1 MRLYAW
7 VYEGIV
13 RELKSIAGDIS
24 KMFPAVFVWVPVP
37 DGVVPALGWR
47 AVKGAQGWVFSP
59 PSAPDRTA
67 DELAK
72 SIADERYRREG
83 FGVVVDGLPI
93 DTTRDSQSLIAGM
106 AVSALMDA
114 GYRCNFKT
122 SAGFVE
128 LGAVQILAVSSAVR
142 AHVQACFD
150 REKALL
156 EAIEAGEFVDGML
169 TEGWPVPALPT
180 VLGLE
185 PDPPADHKLEPQ

>member
-72 SIADERYRREG
+72 LIADERYRREG

-122 SAGFVE
+122 GAGFVE

-142 AHVQACFD
+142 AHVQECFD

-156 EAIEAGEFVDGML
+156 ETIEAGEFVDDML
-169 TEGWPVPALPT
+169 TEGWPVPAPPA
-180 VLGLE
+180 VQE
-185 PDPPADHKLEPQ
+185 PDPDPAPEVEPQ